1 MDKLDRLATFRVQD
15 TEWSEFQALCKE
27 SGSNASKELIGF
39 IRQCLK
45 NGQVGTTA
53 DPTVPPIGVTLDDV
67 NAIVAPIRD
76 ELEQL
81 RTTLGKSKA
90 A

>member
-1 MDKLDRLATFRVQD
+1 MAQLATFRVQD
-15 TEWSEFQALCKE
+15 TKWAAFQALCKD

-39 IRQCLK
+39 IRECLK

-53 DPTVPPIGVTLDDV
+53 DPTIAAIGVTLDDV

-76 ELEQL
+76 ELEAMRQM
-81 RTTLGKSKA
+81 LGKSQA

>member
-1 MDKLDRLATFRVQD
+1 MDKLATFRVQD
-15 TEWSEFQALCKE
+15 TEWAEFQSLCKD

-39 IRQCLK
+39 IRECLK
-45 NGQVGTTA
+45 NGQVGTIADQTTA
-53 DPTVPPIGVTLDDV
+53 QSGVTMADV

-76 ELEQL
+76 ELEAMRQM
-81 RTTLGKSKA
+81 LGKSQA

>member
-1 MDKLDRLATFRVQD
+1 MDKLATFRVQD
-15 TEWSEFQALCKE
+15 TEWAEFQSLCKD

-39 IRQCLK
+39 IRECLK

-53 DPTVPPIGVTLDDV
+53 DPTVSPIGVTLADV
-67 NAIVAPIRD
+67 NELIAPIRG
-76 ELEQL
+76 ELEEL

>member
-1 MDKLDRLATFRVQD
+1 MDKLATFRVQD
-15 TEWSEFQALCKE
+15 TEWTAFQALCKE

-39 IRQCLK
+39 IRECLK
-45 NGQVGTTA
+45 SGNVGTIA
-53 DPTVPPIGVTLDDV
+53 DPTIAQSGVNLDDV

-76 ELEQL
+76 ELEAMRQM
-81 RTTLGKSKA
+81 LGKSQA

>member
-1 MDKLDRLATFRVQD
+1 MNTLATFRVQD
-15 TEWSEFQALCKE
+15 KEWLAFQALCKE
-27 SGSNASKELIGF
+27 SGSNASKEIIGF
-39 IRQCLK
+39 IRECLK

-53 DPTVPPIGVTLDDV
+53 DPTIAAIGVTLDDV

-81 RTTLGKSKA
+81 RTTLGKSQA